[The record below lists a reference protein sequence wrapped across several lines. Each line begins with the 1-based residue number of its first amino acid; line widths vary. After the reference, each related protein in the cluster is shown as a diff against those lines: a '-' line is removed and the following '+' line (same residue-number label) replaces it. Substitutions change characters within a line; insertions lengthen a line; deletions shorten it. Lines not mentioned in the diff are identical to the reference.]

1 MKRSNIKKIE
11 NINLITNDTEF
22 YKSIF
27 DSSLQNKV
35 IVENGI
41 IIEINDKALENISS
55 RKENVIGKK
64 LSHYFPQ
71 LQPDGEQ
78 SLTKSRRIFKQV
90 VQNKINQFSW
100 KILNPPNKNY
110 EIEVNLNY
118 IRYNNR
124 KFFVYNLF

>member
-110 EIEVNLNY
+110 INKNILNF
-118 IRYNNR
+118 II
-124 KFFVYNLF
+124 

>member
-64 LSHYFPQ
+64 LSHYFPH

-78 SLTKSRRIFKQV
+78 SLIKSRRIFKQV
-90 VQNKINQFSW
+90 VQN
-100 KILNPPNKNY
+100 
-110 EIEVNLNY
+110 
-118 IRYNNR
+118 NNR
-124 KFFVYNLF
+124 KRGFVNSGVKSGISGSGIENAVKNCVKYSYY